1 MSFLTYAIAAKLERG
16 THLLDTL
23 VSKQDIPK
31 DQLER
36 DLNTLHFNP
45 STLLKAELIERDF
58 HKAVDVL
65 FTKRLVA
72 RGNASYGV
80 EIEGEERVIES
91 LKLVHQA
98 TNDDIY
104 QSGLRSLAHH
114 LGSRKLI
121 ETTNAVVLGGDIE
134 LTDTEYEFEKP
145 YTDETIA
152 SILDLAE
159 TEEKVAS
166 EKNVASEQVT
176 SEQATSEQGVTSE
189 QATSEQATSEQVT
202 SEEATSE
209 EATSE
214 QVTSEQATSEEVI
227 SGQETSEQAT
237 SEQATS
243 EQETSEQKTSEQETS
258 EEATSEE
265 VTSGQEPMAL
275 DVAKEPSVDALPEQI
290 DELET
295 HDVTM
300 SETATEA
307 ATKSLPFT
315 SEELEAY
322 AKEIVERG
330 NKLAK
335 DAEQKGAPDFVNEVP
350 DFGHSET
357 SDVLAVL
364 GDSADAS
371 VVVSEDTHA
380 SEQTV
385 GDSNEAD
392 ASTVVSEDTHASEEA
407 EALNHMIDE
416 ISTDLK
422 TSEKPVLD
430 VTPSEGPSVDTVT
443 KAFGGSLDG
452 LSVVSNLG
460 RLHDVGQPIASQF
473 AR

>member
-36 DLNTLHFNP
+36 DLNTLQFNP

-91 LKLVHQA
+91 LKLVHQV

-104 QSGLRSLAHH
+104 QSGLQSLAHH

-134 LTDTEYEFEKP
+134 LTDAEYDLEKP

-152 SILDLAE
+152 TVLKSAE
-159 TEEKVAS
+159 TDEKTAFENVVDETFDEQDAEIKHETVDDS
-166 EKNVASEQVT
+166 EHKTADEHDVEHETVDEPEAEPETVDEADYETVDESEHEPVDEFEHETVNESEHETSDKHDVESETEHDVEHEKADVSEQIVVDSVESSEVVAEDTVT
-176 SEQATSEQGVTSE
+176 
-189 QATSEQATSEQVT
+189 
-202 SEEATSE
+202 
-209 EATSE
+209 
-214 QVTSEQATSEEVI
+214 
-227 SGQETSEQAT
+227 
-237 SEQATS
+237 
-243 EQETSEQKTSEQETS
+243 
-258 EEATSEE
+258 
-265 VTSGQEPMAL
+265 P
-275 DVAKEPSVDALPEQI
+275 
-290 DELET
+290 
-295 HDVTM
+295 

-307 ATKSLPFT
+307 ATKEFPF
-315 SEELEAY
+315 SDDELTEL
-322 AKEIVERG
+322 AKGVIERG
-330 NKLAK
+330 NELAA
-335 DAEQKGAPDFVNEVP
+335 DVP

-364 GDSADAS
+364 GDSSEDVKS
-371 VVVSEDTHA
+371 TEVIEPSEVVSDDVHALEQKDVHA
-380 SEQTV
+380 SEQ
-385 GDSNEAD
+385 
-392 ASTVVSEDTHASEEA
+392 VVKTSDVSEA
-407 EALNHMIDE
+407 EALNHMIDN
-416 ISTDLK
+416 ISTDFK
-422 TSEKPVLD
+422 TSEKSEVD
-430 VTPSEGPSVDTVT
+430 VTASEGPSVEDVA

-452 LSVVSNLG
+452 VSVVSNLG
-460 RLHDVGQPIASQF
+460 RLHEVGKPITSQF

>member
-36 DLNTLHFNP
+36 DLNTLQFNP

-58 HKAVDVL
+58 HNAVDVL

-91 LKLVHQA
+91 LKLVHQV

-104 QSGLRSLAHH
+104 QSGLQSLAHH

-134 LTDTEYEFEKP
+134 LTDAEYDLEKP

-152 SILDLAE
+152 TVLKSAE
-159 TEEKVAS
+159 TDEKTAFENVVDETFDEQDAEIKHETVDDSEHKTADEHDVEHETVDEPEAEPETVDEADYETVDESEHEPVDEFEHETVNESEIEHEIKHEAS
-166 EKNVASEQVT
+166 DEHEVESETEHDVEHEKADASEQIVVDSVESSEVVAEDTVT
-176 SEQATSEQGVTSE
+176 
-189 QATSEQATSEQVT
+189 
-202 SEEATSE
+202 
-209 EATSE
+209 
-214 QVTSEQATSEEVI
+214 
-227 SGQETSEQAT
+227 
-237 SEQATS
+237 
-243 EQETSEQKTSEQETS
+243 
-258 EEATSEE
+258 
-265 VTSGQEPMAL
+265 P
-275 DVAKEPSVDALPEQI
+275 
-290 DELET
+290 
-295 HDVTM
+295 

-307 ATKSLPFT
+307 ATKEFPF
-315 SEELEAY
+315 SDDELTEL
-322 AKEIVERG
+322 AKGVIERG
-330 NKLAK
+330 NELAA
-335 DAEQKGAPDFVNEVP
+335 DVP

-364 GDSADAS
+364 GDSSEDVKS
-371 VVVSEDTHA
+371 TEVIEPSEVVSDDVHALEQKDVHA
-380 SEQTV
+380 SEQVVKTS
-385 GDSNEAD
+385 D
-392 ASTVVSEDTHASEEA
+392 VSETD
-407 EALNHMIDE
+407 ALNHMIDN
-416 ISTDLK
+416 ISTDFK
-422 TSEKPVLD
+422 TSEKSEVD
-430 VTPSEGPSVDTVT
+430 VTASEGPSVEDVA

-452 LSVVSNLG
+452 VSVVSNLG
-460 RLHDVGQPIASQF
+460 RLHEVGKPITSQF

>member
-36 DLNTLHFNP
+36 DLNTLQFNP

-104 QSGLRSLAHH
+104 QSGLQSLAHH
-114 LGSRKLI
+114 LGSRKLF

-134 LTDTEYEFEKP
+134 LTDAEYDLEKP
-145 YTDETIA
+145 YTDDVIA
-152 SILDLAE
+152 AILKLEE
-159 TEEKVAS
+159 TEKTVSENVVNETTDEQDAEIKHETVDEFEHKTADEHDVEPETVNDAEPETVDEADRETVDESEHETVDESEHETVNESEIEHETSDKHDVESEIEHDVEHEKVD
-166 EKNVASEQVT
+166 VSEQTVVD
-176 SEQATSEQGVTSE
+176 SVESS
-189 QATSEQATSEQVT
+189 
-202 SEEATSE
+202 
-209 EATSE
+209 
-214 QVTSEQATSEEVI
+214 EVI
-227 SGQETSEQAT
+227 TDT
-237 SEQATS
+237 
-243 EQETSEQKTSEQETS
+243 
-258 EEATSEE
+258 
-265 VTSGQEPMAL
+265 VTP
-275 DVAKEPSVDALPEQI
+275 
-290 DELET
+290 
-295 HDVTM
+295 

-307 ATKSLPFT
+307 ATKELPF
-315 SEELEAY
+315 SDAELEEL
-322 AKEIVERG
+322 AKGIIERG
-330 NKLAK
+330 NKLA
-335 DAEQKGAPDFVNEVP
+335 AEVP

-364 GDSADAS
+364 GDSTDEVEPVDINA
-371 VVVSEDTHA
+371 SEDAPA
-380 SEQTV
+380 SEQATS
-385 GDSNEAD
+385 D
-392 ASTVVSEDTHASEEA
+392 VSEA

-422 TSEKPVLD
+422 TSEKSEAD
-430 VTPSEGPSVDTVT
+430 VTASEGPSVDDVA
-443 KAFGGSLDG
+443 KALGSVDAVG
-452 LSVVSNLG
+452 MVSGLG
-460 RLHDVGQPIASQF
+460 RLHDFGQPIASQF

>member
-36 DLNTLHFNP
+36 DLNTLQFTS

-91 LKLVHQA
+91 LKLVHQV

-104 QSGLRSLAHH
+104 QSGLQSLAHH

-134 LTDTEYEFEKP
+134 LTDAEYDLEKP

-152 SILDLAE
+152 AILESAE
-159 TEEKVAS
+159 TDEKTAS
-166 EKNVASEQVT
+166 ENVVDETFDGQDAEIKHETVDDSEHKTADEHDV
-176 SEQATSEQGVTSE
+176 EH
-189 QATSEQATSEQVT
+189 
-202 SEEATSE
+202 
-209 EATSE
+209 
-214 QVTSEQATSEEVI
+214 
-227 SGQETSEQAT
+227 ET
-237 SEQATS
+237 
-243 EQETSEQKTSEQETS
+243 
-258 EEATSEE
+258 
-265 VTSGQEPMAL
+265 V
-275 DVAKEPSVDALPEQI
+275 

-295 HDVTM
+295 ADEHETVEGHGLVDGHETVEEHESVDEHEIADEHETADEHEIEHVTEHETTDESGTEPETADVSEQTVVDSVESSEVVTDTVTP

-307 ATKSLPFT
+307 ATKEFPF
-315 SEELEAY
+315 SDDELTELV
-322 AKEIVERG
+322 KGVIERG
-330 NKLAK
+330 NKLA
-335 DAEQKGAPDFVNEVP
+335 NEVP

-364 GDSADAS
+364 GDSTEDVKSTDDSAEVNA
-371 VVVSEDTHA
+371 SEDVHA
-380 SEQTV
+380 SDQATS
-385 GDSNEAD
+385 D
-392 ASTVVSEDTHASEEA
+392 VSEA
-407 EALNHMIDE
+407 EALNHMIDN

-422 TSEKPVLD
+422 TSEKSEVD
-430 VTPSEGPSVDTVT
+430 VTASEGLSVEDVA

-452 LSVVSNLG
+452 VSVVSNLG
-460 RLHDVGQPIASQF
+460 RLHEVGKPITSQF

>member
-36 DLNTLHFNP
+36 DLNTLQFNP
-45 STLLKAELIERDF
+45 SMLLKAELIERDF

-91 LKLVHQA
+91 LKLVHQV

-104 QSGLRSLAHH
+104 QSGLQSLAHH

-134 LTDTEYEFEKP
+134 LTDAEYDLEKP

-152 SILDLAE
+152 TILKSAE
-159 TEEKVAS
+159 TDEKTAS
-166 EKNVASEQVT
+166 ENVVDETSVEQDAEIKHEIVDESEHETADEHDVEPETVDEVEPETVDESEHETVDESEHETVNESEHEIVDESEHESVDEHEIEHVTQHETADESGTEHETADVSEQTVVDSVESSEVVT
-176 SEQATSEQGVTSE
+176 DTVT
-189 QATSEQATSEQVT
+189 
-202 SEEATSE
+202 
-209 EATSE
+209 
-214 QVTSEQATSEEVI
+214 
-227 SGQETSEQAT
+227 
-237 SEQATS
+237 
-243 EQETSEQKTSEQETS
+243 
-258 EEATSEE
+258 
-265 VTSGQEPMAL
+265 P
-275 DVAKEPSVDALPEQI
+275 
-290 DELET
+290 
-295 HDVTM
+295 

-307 ATKSLPFT
+307 ATKEFPF
-315 SEELEAY
+315 SDDELTEL
-322 AKEIVERG
+322 AKGVIERG
-330 NKLAK
+330 NKLA
-335 DAEQKGAPDFVNEVP
+335 AEVP

-364 GDSADAS
+364 GGSTEDVKSTDDSAEVNA
-371 VVVSEDTHA
+371 SEDVHA
-380 SEQTV
+380 SDQATS
-385 GDSNEAD
+385 D
-392 ASTVVSEDTHASEEA
+392 VSEA
-407 EALNHMIDE
+407 EALNHMIDN

-422 TSEKPVLD
+422 TSEKSEAD
-430 VTPSEGPSVDTVT
+430 VTASEGPSVEDVA

-452 LSVVSNLG
+452 VSIVSNLG
-460 RLHDVGQPIASQF
+460 RMHEVGKPITSQF

>member
-36 DLNTLHFNP
+36 DLNTLQFNP
-45 STLLKAELIERDF
+45 LTLLKAELIERDF

-91 LKLVHQA
+91 LKLVHQV

-104 QSGLRSLAHH
+104 QSGLQSLAHH

-134 LTDTEYEFEKP
+134 LTDAEYDLEKP

-152 SILDLAE
+152 AILKLEE
-159 TEEKVAS
+159 TEKTAS
-166 EKNVASEQVT
+166 ENVSDETADKQETVDDHESEHEPADEHETIDEHEPEHGVADDHESKHETVDEHETGHETVDEYETEHEKANEFKTEHEKADESEIEHEKADVSEQTVVDSVESSEVVT
-176 SEQATSEQGVTSE
+176 DTVT
-189 QATSEQATSEQVT
+189 
-202 SEEATSE
+202 
-209 EATSE
+209 
-214 QVTSEQATSEEVI
+214 
-227 SGQETSEQAT
+227 
-237 SEQATS
+237 
-243 EQETSEQKTSEQETS
+243 
-258 EEATSEE
+258 
-265 VTSGQEPMAL
+265 P
-275 DVAKEPSVDALPEQI
+275 
-290 DELET
+290 
-295 HDVTM
+295 

-307 ATKSLPFT
+307 ATKELPF
-315 SEELEAY
+315 SDAELEEL
-322 AKEIVERG
+322 AKGIIERG
-330 NKLAK
+330 NKLA
-335 DAEQKGAPDFVNEVP
+335 AEVP

-364 GDSADAS
+364 GDSIEDVKS
-371 VVVSEDTHA
+371 TEVIEPSEVVSDDVHA
-380 SEQTV
+380 SEQKDV
-385 GDSNEAD
+385 
-392 ASTVVSEDTHASEEA
+392 HASEQATSDVSEA
-407 EALNHMIDE
+407 EALNHMIDN

-422 TSEKPVLD
+422 TSEKSEAD
-430 VTPSEGPSVDTVT
+430 VTASEGPSVEDVA

-452 LSVVSNLG
+452 VSVVSNLG
-460 RLHDVGQPIASQF
+460 RLHEVGKPITSQF

>member
-36 DLNTLHFNP
+36 DLNTLQFNP

-91 LKLVHQA
+91 LKLVHQV

-104 QSGLRSLAHH
+104 QSGLQSLAYH

-134 LTDTEYEFEKP
+134 LTDAEYDLEKP

-152 SILDLAE
+152 AILELAE
-159 TEEKVAS
+159 TDEKTAS
-166 EKNVASEQVT
+166 ENVVDETFDEQDAEIKHETVDDSEHKTADEHDVEHETVDEPEAEPETVDEADYETVDESEHEPVDEFEHETVNESEIEHEIKHEAFDEHEVESETEHDVEHEKADVSEQTVVDSVESSEVVT
-176 SEQATSEQGVTSE
+176 DTVT
-189 QATSEQATSEQVT
+189 
-202 SEEATSE
+202 
-209 EATSE
+209 
-214 QVTSEQATSEEVI
+214 
-227 SGQETSEQAT
+227 
-237 SEQATS
+237 
-243 EQETSEQKTSEQETS
+243 
-258 EEATSEE
+258 
-265 VTSGQEPMAL
+265 P
-275 DVAKEPSVDALPEQI
+275 
-290 DELET
+290 
-295 HDVTM
+295 

-307 ATKSLPFT
+307 ATKEFPF
-315 SEELEAY
+315 SDDELTEL
-322 AKEIVERG
+322 AKGVIERG
-330 NKLAK
+330 NELA
-335 DAEQKGAPDFVNEVP
+335 NEVP

-364 GDSADAS
+364 GDSTEDVKSTDDSAEVNA
-371 VVVSEDTHA
+371 SEDVHA
-380 SEQTV
+380 SDQATS
-385 GDSNEAD
+385 D
-392 ASTVVSEDTHASEEA
+392 VSEA
-407 EALNHMIDE
+407 EALNHMIDN

-422 TSEKPVLD
+422 TSEKSEVD
-430 VTPSEGPSVDTVT
+430 VTASEGPSVEDVA
-443 KAFGGSLDG
+443 KEIGSLDVNSVLSG
-452 LSVVSNLG
+452 LE
-460 RLHDVGQPIASQF
+460 RLHEVGKPITSQF

>member
-36 DLNTLHFNP
+36 DLNTLQFDP
-45 STLLKAELIERDF
+45 STLLKAELIECDF

-91 LKLVHQA
+91 LKLVHQV

-104 QSGLRSLAHH
+104 QSGLQSLAHH

-134 LTDTEYEFEKP
+134 LTDAEYDLEKP

-152 SILDLAE
+152 AILKLEE
-159 TEEKVAS
+159 TEKTAS
-166 EKNVASEQVT
+166 ENVSDETGDKQETVDDHESEHEPADEPETVDEAGRETVDEFEHETVDESEHETVNESEIEHETSDKHDVESETESEIEHETADVSEQTVVDSVESSEVVADTVT
-176 SEQATSEQGVTSE
+176 
-189 QATSEQATSEQVT
+189 
-202 SEEATSE
+202 
-209 EATSE
+209 
-214 QVTSEQATSEEVI
+214 
-227 SGQETSEQAT
+227 
-237 SEQATS
+237 
-243 EQETSEQKTSEQETS
+243 
-258 EEATSEE
+258 
-265 VTSGQEPMAL
+265 P
-275 DVAKEPSVDALPEQI
+275 
-290 DELET
+290 
-295 HDVTM
+295 

-307 ATKSLPFT
+307 ATKEFPF
-315 SEELEAY
+315 SDDELTEL
-322 AKEIVERG
+322 AKGVIERG
-330 NKLAK
+330 NKLA
-335 DAEQKGAPDFVNEVP
+335 NEVP

-364 GDSADAS
+364 GDSTDEIEPADVTAS
-371 VVVSEDTHA
+371 EDAHVSEQAVETSA
-380 SEQTV
+380 VS
-385 GDSNEAD
+385 EAD
-392 ASTVVSEDTHASEEA
+392 S
-407 EALNHMIDE
+407 LNDLIDN

-422 TSEKPVLD
+422 TSEKSEVD
-430 VTPSEGPSVDTVT
+430 VTASEGPSVEDVA

-452 LSVVSNLG
+452 VSVVSNLG
-460 RLHDVGQPIASQF
+460 RLHEVSKPITSQF

>member
-36 DLNTLHFNP
+36 DLNTLQFNP

-80 EIEGEERVIES
+80 EIEGEEHVIES

-104 QSGLRSLAHH
+104 QSGLYSLAHH

-134 LTDTEYEFEKP
+134 LTDAEYDLEKP

-152 SILDLAE
+152 AILESAE
-159 TEEKVAS
+159 TDEKTVSENVVDEAS
-166 EKNVASEQVT
+166 GGQDAEIKHETVDKSEH
-176 SEQATSEQGVTSE
+176 
-189 QATSEQATSEQVT
+189 
-202 SEEATSE
+202 
-209 EATSE
+209 
-214 QVTSEQATSEEVI
+214 
-227 SGQETSEQAT
+227 
-237 SEQATS
+237 
-243 EQETSEQKTSEQETS
+243 KTADEH
-258 EEATSEE
+258 
-265 VTSGQEPMAL
+265 
-275 DVAKEPSVDALPEQI
+275 DA
-290 DELET
+290 ELET
-295 HDVTM
+295 VDEAEPETVDEAGRELVDESGHETVDESEHETVNESEIEHETSDKHNVESETEHDVEYEKANVSEQTVVDSVESSEVVAEDTVTP

-307 ATKSLPFT
+307 ATKEFPF
-315 SEELEAY
+315 SDDELTEL
-322 AKEIVERG
+322 AKGVIERG
-330 NKLAK
+330 NELAA
-335 DAEQKGAPDFVNEVP
+335 DVP

-364 GDSADAS
+364 GDSTEDVKS
-371 VVVSEDTHA
+371 TEVIEPSEVVSDDVHA
-380 SEQTV
+380 SEQKDV
-385 GDSNEAD
+385 
-392 ASTVVSEDTHASEEA
+392 HASEQVVKTSDVSEA

-422 TSEKPVLD
+422 TSEKSEAD
-430 VTPSEGPSVDTVT
+430 VTASEGPSVEDVA

-452 LSVVSNLG
+452 VSVVSNLG
-460 RLHDVGQPIASQF
+460 RLHEVGKPITSQF

>member
-36 DLNTLHFNP
+36 DLNTLQFNP

-104 QSGLRSLAHH
+104 QSGLYSLAHH

-134 LTDTEYEFEKP
+134 LTDAEYDLEKP

-152 SILDLAE
+152 AILESAE
-159 TEEKVAS
+159 TDEKTVS
-166 EKNVASEQVT
+166 ENVVDETSGGQDAEIKHETVDKSEHKTADEHDAELETVDEAEPETVDEAGREFVDESGHETVDESEHETVNESEIEHETSDKHNVESETEHDVEYEKANVSEQVVVDSVES
-176 SEQATSEQGVTSE
+176 SEVVADTVT
-189 QATSEQATSEQVT
+189 
-202 SEEATSE
+202 
-209 EATSE
+209 
-214 QVTSEQATSEEVI
+214 
-227 SGQETSEQAT
+227 
-237 SEQATS
+237 
-243 EQETSEQKTSEQETS
+243 
-258 EEATSEE
+258 
-265 VTSGQEPMAL
+265 P
-275 DVAKEPSVDALPEQI
+275 
-290 DELET
+290 
-295 HDVTM
+295 

-307 ATKSLPFT
+307 ATKEFPF
-315 SEELEAY
+315 SDDELTEL
-322 AKEIVERG
+322 AKGVIERG
-330 NKLAK
+330 NKLA
-335 DAEQKGAPDFVNEVP
+335 NEVP

-364 GDSADAS
+364 GDSTDEIEPAEVNA
-371 VVVSEDTHA
+371 SEDVHA
-380 SEQTV
+380 SDQATS
-385 GDSNEAD
+385 D
-392 ASTVVSEDTHASEEA
+392 VSEA

-422 TSEKPVLD
+422 TSEKSEAD
-430 VTPSEGPSVDTVT
+430 VTASEGPSVEDVA

-452 LSVVSNLG
+452 VSVVSNLG
-460 RLHDVGQPIASQF
+460 RLHEVGKPITSQF

>member
-36 DLNTLHFNP
+36 DLNTLQFDP
-45 STLLKAELIERDF
+45 STLLKAELIECDF

-91 LKLVHQA
+91 LKLVHQV

-104 QSGLRSLAHH
+104 QSGLQSLAHH

-134 LTDTEYEFEKP
+134 LTDAEYDLEKP

-152 SILDLAE
+152 AILKLEE
-159 TEEKVAS
+159 TEKTAS
-166 EKNVASEQVT
+166 ENVSDETADK
-176 SEQATSEQGVTSE
+176 
-189 QATSEQATSEQVT
+189 
-202 SEEATSE
+202 
-209 EATSE
+209 
-214 QVTSEQATSEEVI
+214 
-227 SGQETSEQAT
+227 QETVDDHESEHEPAD
-237 SEQATS
+237 EH
-243 EQETSEQKTSEQETS
+243 ET
-258 EEATSEE
+258 
-265 VTSGQEPMAL
+265 
-275 DVAKEPSVDALPEQI
+275 I
-290 DELET
+290 DEHEPEHGVADDHESKHET
-295 HDVTM
+295 VDEHETGHETDDESETEHEKANEFKTEHETADEHEIEPESSDEPVVDSVESSEVVTDTVTP

-307 ATKSLPFT
+307 ATKELPF
-315 SEELEAY
+315 SDAELEGL
-322 AKEIVERG
+322 AKGIIERG
-330 NKLAK
+330 NKLA
-335 DAEQKGAPDFVNEVP
+335 AEIP

-364 GDSADAS
+364 GDPTEDVKSTEVIEPS
-371 VVVSEDTHA
+371 EVVSDDVHA
-380 SEQTV
+380 SEQKDV
-385 GDSNEAD
+385 
-392 ASTVVSEDTHASEEA
+392 HASEQAVKTSDVSEA

-422 TSEKPVLD
+422 TSEKSEAD
-430 VTPSEGPSVDTVT
+430 VTASEGPSVEDVA

-452 LSVVSNLG
+452 VSVVSNLG
-460 RLHDVGQPIASQF
+460 RLHEVGKPITSQF

>member
-36 DLNTLHFNP
+36 DLNTLQFNP

-91 LKLVHQA
+91 LKLVHHV

-104 QSGLRSLAHH
+104 QSGLQSLAHH

-134 LTDTEYEFEKP
+134 LTDAEYDLEKP

-152 SILDLAE
+152 TILKSAE
-159 TEEKVAS
+159 TDEKTAS
-166 EKNVASEQVT
+166 ENVVDEMVDEHETVDEHEAVDNSEHETADGHETVEEHKSVDEHETVEEHGSVDEHETVEEHESVDEHKIADEHETADEHEIEQVTEHETVDESGTEHETADASEQTVVDSVESSEVVT
-176 SEQATSEQGVTSE
+176 DTVT
-189 QATSEQATSEQVT
+189 
-202 SEEATSE
+202 
-209 EATSE
+209 
-214 QVTSEQATSEEVI
+214 
-227 SGQETSEQAT
+227 
-237 SEQATS
+237 
-243 EQETSEQKTSEQETS
+243 
-258 EEATSEE
+258 
-265 VTSGQEPMAL
+265 P
-275 DVAKEPSVDALPEQI
+275 
-290 DELET
+290 
-295 HDVTM
+295 

-307 ATKSLPFT
+307 ATKELPF
-315 SEELEAY
+315 SDAELEEL
-322 AKEIVERG
+322 AKGIIERG
-330 NKLAK
+330 NKLA
-335 DAEQKGAPDFVNEVP
+335 AEVP
-350 DFGHSET
+350 DFGHFET

-364 GDSADAS
+364 GDSTEDVKSTDDSAEVNA
-371 VVVSEDTHA
+371 SEDVHA
-380 SEQTV
+380 SEQTTS
-385 GDSNEAD
+385 D
-392 ASTVVSEDTHASEEA
+392 VSEA

-422 TSEKPVLD
+422 TSEKSEAD
-430 VTPSEGPSVDTVT
+430 VTASEGPSVEDVA

-452 LSVVSNLG
+452 VSVVSNLG
-460 RLHDVGQPIASQF
+460 RLHEVGKPITSQF

>member
-36 DLNTLHFNP
+36 DLNTLQFNP

-104 QSGLRSLAHH
+104 QSGLQSLAHH
-114 LGSRKLI
+114 LGSRKLF

-134 LTDTEYEFEKP
+134 LTDAEYDLEKP
-145 YTDETIA
+145 YTDDVIA
-152 SILDLAE
+152 AILKLEE
-159 TEEKVAS
+159 TEKTVS
-166 EKNVASEQVT
+166 ENVVNETTDEQDAEIKHETVDEFEHKTADEHDVEPETVNDAEPETVDEADRETVDESEHETVDESEHETVNESEIEHETSDKHDVESEIEHDVEHETADVSEQTVVDSVESSEVVT
-176 SEQATSEQGVTSE
+176 DTVT
-189 QATSEQATSEQVT
+189 
-202 SEEATSE
+202 
-209 EATSE
+209 
-214 QVTSEQATSEEVI
+214 
-227 SGQETSEQAT
+227 
-237 SEQATS
+237 
-243 EQETSEQKTSEQETS
+243 
-258 EEATSEE
+258 
-265 VTSGQEPMAL
+265 P
-275 DVAKEPSVDALPEQI
+275 
-290 DELET
+290 
-295 HDVTM
+295 

-307 ATKSLPFT
+307 ATKEFPF
-315 SEELEAY
+315 SDDELTEL
-322 AKEIVERG
+322 AKGVIERG
-330 NKLAK
+330 NKLA
-335 DAEQKGAPDFVNEVP
+335 NEVP

-364 GDSADAS
+364 GDSTEDVKSTDDSAEVNA
-371 VVVSEDTHA
+371 SEDVHA
-380 SEQTV
+380 SDQATS
-385 GDSNEAD
+385 D
-392 ASTVVSEDTHASEEA
+392 VSEA
-407 EALNHMIDE
+407 EALNHMIDK

-422 TSEKPVLD
+422 TSEKSEVD
-430 VTPSEGPSVDTVT
+430 VTASEGPSVEDVA

-452 LSVVSNLG
+452 VSVVSNLG
-460 RLHDVGQPIASQF
+460 RLHEVGKPITSQF

>member
-36 DLNTLHFNP
+36 DLNTLQFNP

-91 LKLVHQA
+91 LKLVHQV

-104 QSGLRSLAHH
+104 QSGLQSLAHH

-134 LTDTEYEFEKP
+134 LTDAEYDLEKP
-145 YTDETIA
+145 YTDDVIA
-152 SILDLAE
+152 AILKLEE
-159 TEEKVAS
+159 TEKTVSENVVNETTDEQDAEIKHETVDEFEHKTADEHDVESETVNDAEPETVDEADRETVDESEHETVDESEHETVNESEIEHETSDKHDVESEIEHDVEHEKVD
-166 EKNVASEQVT
+166 ASEQTVVD
-176 SEQATSEQGVTSE
+176 SVESS
-189 QATSEQATSEQVT
+189 
-202 SEEATSE
+202 
-209 EATSE
+209 
-214 QVTSEQATSEEVI
+214 EVI
-227 SGQETSEQAT
+227 TDT
-237 SEQATS
+237 
-243 EQETSEQKTSEQETS
+243 
-258 EEATSEE
+258 
-265 VTSGQEPMAL
+265 VTP
-275 DVAKEPSVDALPEQI
+275 
-290 DELET
+290 
-295 HDVTM
+295 

-307 ATKSLPFT
+307 ATKEFPF
-315 SEELEAY
+315 SDDELTEL
-322 AKEIVERG
+322 AKGVIERG
-330 NKLAK
+330 NKLAA
-335 DAEQKGAPDFVNEVP
+335 DVP

-364 GDSADAS
+364 GDSTEDVKSTDDSAEVNAS
-371 VVVSEDTHA
+371 EDVHVSE
-380 SEQTV
+380 QVV
-385 GDSNEAD
+385 GTSAVSEAD
-392 ASTVVSEDTHASEEA
+392 S
-407 EALNHMIDE
+407 LNDLIDN

-422 TSEKPVLD
+422 TSEKSEAD
-430 VTPSEGPSVDTVT
+430 VTASEGPSVDDVA
-443 KAFGGSLDG
+443 KALGSVDAVG
-452 LSVVSNLG
+452 MVSGLG
-460 RLHDVGQPIASQF
+460 RLHDFGQPIVSQF

>member
-36 DLNTLHFNP
+36 DLNTLQFTS

-91 LKLVHQA
+91 LKLVHQV

-104 QSGLRSLAHH
+104 QSGLQSLAYH

-134 LTDTEYEFEKP
+134 LTDAEYDLEKP
-145 YTDETIA
+145 YTDETIVT
-152 SILDLAE
+152 ILKLAE
-159 TEEKVAS
+159 TDEKTAS
-166 EKNVASEQVT
+166 ENVVDETFDEYETVDEHEVVDNSEHETADEHESEHVTVDDHEVERGTADEAGRETVDESEHGTVDESEHETVDESEHETVNESEIEYETSDKHNIESETEHDVEHEKADVSEQTVVDSVESSEVVT
-176 SEQATSEQGVTSE
+176 DTVT
-189 QATSEQATSEQVT
+189 
-202 SEEATSE
+202 
-209 EATSE
+209 
-214 QVTSEQATSEEVI
+214 
-227 SGQETSEQAT
+227 
-237 SEQATS
+237 
-243 EQETSEQKTSEQETS
+243 
-258 EEATSEE
+258 
-265 VTSGQEPMAL
+265 P
-275 DVAKEPSVDALPEQI
+275 
-290 DELET
+290 
-295 HDVTM
+295 

-307 ATKSLPFT
+307 ATKELPF
-315 SEELEAY
+315 SDAELEEL
-322 AKEIVERG
+322 AKGIIERG
-330 NKLAK
+330 NKLA
-335 DAEQKGAPDFVNEVP
+335 AEVP

-364 GDSADAS
+364 GDPTEDVKSTEVIEPS
-371 VVVSEDTHA
+371 EVVSDDVHA
-380 SEQTV
+380 SEQKDV
-385 GDSNEAD
+385 H
-392 ASTVVSEDTHASEEA
+392 VSEQAVKTSDVSEA

-416 ISTDLK
+416 ISTDFK
-422 TSEKPVLD
+422 TSEKSEAD
-430 VTPSEGPSVDTVT
+430 VTASEGPSVDDVA
-443 KAFGGSLDG
+443 KEIGSLDVNSV
-452 LSVVSNLG
+452 LSDLE
-460 RLHDVGQPIASQF
+460 RLHEVGKPITSQF

>member
-36 DLNTLHFNP
+36 DLNTLQFNP

-91 LKLVHQA
+91 LKLVHQV

-104 QSGLRSLAHH
+104 QSGLQSLAYH

-134 LTDTEYEFEKP
+134 LTDAEYEFEKP

-152 SILDLAE
+152 TILKSAE
-159 TEEKVAS
+159 TDEKTAFENVVDETFDEQDAEIKHETVDDSEHKTADEHDVEHETVDEPDAEPETVDEADYETVDESEHEPVDEFEHETVNESEIEHEIKHEAS
-166 EKNVASEQVT
+166 DEHEVEYETEHDVEHEKADASEQTVVDSVESSEVVAEDTVT
-176 SEQATSEQGVTSE
+176 
-189 QATSEQATSEQVT
+189 
-202 SEEATSE
+202 
-209 EATSE
+209 
-214 QVTSEQATSEEVI
+214 
-227 SGQETSEQAT
+227 
-237 SEQATS
+237 
-243 EQETSEQKTSEQETS
+243 
-258 EEATSEE
+258 
-265 VTSGQEPMAL
+265 P
-275 DVAKEPSVDALPEQI
+275 
-290 DELET
+290 
-295 HDVTM
+295 

-307 ATKSLPFT
+307 ATKEFPF
-315 SEELEAY
+315 SDDELTEL
-322 AKEIVERG
+322 AKGVIERG
-330 NKLAK
+330 NKLA
-335 DAEQKGAPDFVNEVP
+335 NEFP

-364 GDSADAS
+364 GDSTDEIEPIDVTA
-371 VVVSEDTHA
+371 SEDVHA
-380 SEQTV
+380 SEQATS
-385 GDSNEAD
+385 D
-392 ASTVVSEDTHASEEA
+392 VSEA

-422 TSEKPVLD
+422 TSEKSEAD
-430 VTPSEGPSVDTVT
+430 VTASEGPSVEDVA

-452 LSVVSNLG
+452 VSVVSNLG
-460 RLHDVGQPIASQF
+460 RLHEVGKPITSQF

>member
-36 DLNTLHFNP
+36 DLNTLQFNP

-91 LKLVHQA
+91 LKLVHQV

-104 QSGLRSLAHH
+104 QSGLQSLAHH

-134 LTDTEYEFEKP
+134 LTDAEYDLEKP

-152 SILDLAE
+152 TILKSAE
-159 TEEKVAS
+159 TDEKTAFENVVDETSDEQAAEIKHETVDDS
-166 EKNVASEQVT
+166 EHETADEHDVEHETVDEAGRETVDEFETEHGKADESEIEHEKANGSEAGHEKANESEVGHEKANEFEAEHETADESETEHEKADVSEQTVVD
-176 SEQATSEQGVTSE
+176 SVESS
-189 QATSEQATSEQVT
+189 
-202 SEEATSE
+202 
-209 EATSE
+209 
-214 QVTSEQATSEEVI
+214 EVI
-227 SGQETSEQAT
+227 IDT
-237 SEQATS
+237 
-243 EQETSEQKTSEQETS
+243 
-258 EEATSEE
+258 
-265 VTSGQEPMAL
+265 VTP
-275 DVAKEPSVDALPEQI
+275 
-290 DELET
+290 
-295 HDVTM
+295 

-307 ATKSLPFT
+307 ATKEFPF
-315 SEELEAY
+315 SDDELTEL
-322 AKEIVERG
+322 AKGVIERG
-330 NKLAK
+330 DKLA
-335 DAEQKGAPDFVNEVP
+335 AEVP

-364 GDSADAS
+364 GDSTEDVKSTDDSADVNAS
-371 VVVSEDTHA
+371 ENVHA
-380 SEQTV
+380 SEQATS
-385 GDSNEAD
+385 G
-392 ASTVVSEDTHASEEA
+392 VSEA

-422 TSEKPVLD
+422 TSEKSEAD
-430 VTPSEGPSVDTVT
+430 VTASEGPSVEAVA

-452 LSVVSNLG
+452 VSIVSNLG
-460 RLHDVGQPIASQF
+460 RMHEVGKPITSQF

>member
-36 DLNTLHFNP
+36 DLNTLQFNP

-91 LKLVHQA
+91 LKLVHQV

-104 QSGLRSLAHH
+104 QSGLQSLAHH

-134 LTDTEYEFEKP
+134 LTDAEYDFEKP

-152 SILDLAE
+152 AILESAE
-159 TEEKVAS
+159 TDEKTAS
-166 EKNVASEQVT
+166 ENVVDETFDGQDAEIKHETVDDSEHKTADEHDV
-176 SEQATSEQGVTSE
+176 EH
-189 QATSEQATSEQVT
+189 
-202 SEEATSE
+202 
-209 EATSE
+209 
-214 QVTSEQATSEEVI
+214 
-227 SGQETSEQAT
+227 ETVDE
-237 SEQATS
+237 
-243 EQETSEQKTSEQETS
+243 
-258 EEATSEE
+258 
-265 VTSGQEPMAL
+265 L
-275 DVAKEPSVDALPEQI
+275 DA
-290 DELET
+290 ELET
-295 HDVTM
+295 VDEAERETVDEFEHETVDESEHETVNESEIEHETSDKHDVESETESEIEHEKADVSEQTVVDSVESSEVVTDTVTP

-307 ATKSLPFT
+307 ATKEFPF
-315 SEELEAY
+315 SDDELTEL
-322 AKEIVERG
+322 AKGVIERG
-330 NKLAK
+330 NKLA
-335 DAEQKGAPDFVNEVP
+335 NEVP

-364 GDSADAS
+364 GDSTDEIEPVDVTASEDAH
-371 VVVSEDTHA
+371 VSEQAVETSA
-380 SEQTV
+380 VS
-385 GDSNEAD
+385 EAD
-392 ASTVVSEDTHASEEA
+392 S
-407 EALNHMIDE
+407 LNDLIDN
-416 ISTDLK
+416 ISTDFK
-422 TSEKPVLD
+422 TSEKSEVD
-430 VTPSEGPSVDTVT
+430 VTASEGPSVEDVA

-452 LSVVSNLG
+452 VSVVSNLG
-460 RLHDVGQPIASQF
+460 RLHEVGKPITSQF

>member
-1 MSFLTYAIAAKLERG
+1 MSFLTYAIAAKLDRG

-36 DLNTLHFNP
+36 DLNTLQFNP

-91 LKLVHQA
+91 LKLVHQV

-104 QSGLRSLAHH
+104 QSGLQSLAHH

-134 LTDTEYEFEKP
+134 LTDAEYDLEKP

-152 SILDLAE
+152 TILKSAE
-159 TEEKVAS
+159 TDEKTAS
-166 EKNVASEQVT
+166 ENVSDETADKQETVDDHESEHEMADEHETLDEHEVADDHKSEHETVDEHETGHETVDESETEHEKANEFEPEHEKADESEIEHEKADESEIEHEKADVSEQVVVDSVES
-176 SEQATSEQGVTSE
+176 SEVFADTVT
-189 QATSEQATSEQVT
+189 
-202 SEEATSE
+202 
-209 EATSE
+209 
-214 QVTSEQATSEEVI
+214 
-227 SGQETSEQAT
+227 
-237 SEQATS
+237 
-243 EQETSEQKTSEQETS
+243 
-258 EEATSEE
+258 
-265 VTSGQEPMAL
+265 P
-275 DVAKEPSVDALPEQI
+275 
-290 DELET
+290 
-295 HDVTM
+295 

-307 ATKSLPFT
+307 ATKELPF
-315 SEELEAY
+315 SDAELEEL
-322 AKEIVERG
+322 AKGIIERG
-330 NKLAK
+330 NKLA
-335 DAEQKGAPDFVNEVP
+335 AEVP

-364 GDSADAS
+364 GDSTEDVKS
-371 VVVSEDTHA
+371 TEVIEPSEVVSEDVHA
-380 SEQTV
+380 SEQK
-385 GDSNEAD
+385 D
-392 ASTVVSEDTHASEEA
+392 AHVLGRATSDVSEA

-422 TSEKPVLD
+422 TSEKSEAD
-430 VTPSEGPSVDTVT
+430 VTASEGPSVEDVA

-452 LSVVSNLG
+452 VSVVSNLG
-460 RLHDVGQPIASQF
+460 RLHEVGKPITSQF

>member
-36 DLNTLHFNP
+36 DLNTLQFNP

-91 LKLVHQA
+91 LKLVHQV

-104 QSGLRSLAHH
+104 QSGLQSLAHH

-134 LTDTEYEFEKP
+134 LTDAEYDLEKP

-152 SILDLAE
+152 AILESAE
-159 TEEKVAS
+159 TDEKTAFENVVDETFDGQDAEIKHETVDDS
-166 EKNVASEQVT
+166 EHKTADEHDVEH
-176 SEQATSEQGVTSE
+176 
-189 QATSEQATSEQVT
+189 
-202 SEEATSE
+202 
-209 EATSE
+209 
-214 QVTSEQATSEEVI
+214 
-227 SGQETSEQAT
+227 ETVDE
-237 SEQATS
+237 
-243 EQETSEQKTSEQETS
+243 
-258 EEATSEE
+258 
-265 VTSGQEPMAL
+265 L
-275 DVAKEPSVDALPEQI
+275 DA
-290 DELET
+290 ELET
-295 HDVTM
+295 VDEAERETVDEFEHETVDESEHETVNESEIEHETSDKHDVESETESEIEHEKADVSEQTVVDSVESSEVVTDTVTP

-307 ATKSLPFT
+307 ATKEFPF
-315 SEELEAY
+315 SDDELTEL
-322 AKEIVERG
+322 AKGVIERG
-330 NKLAK
+330 NKLA
-335 DAEQKGAPDFVNEVP
+335 NEVP

-364 GDSADAS
+364 GDSTDEIEPAEVNA
-371 VVVSEDTHA
+371 SEDVHA
-380 SEQTV
+380 SEQTTS
-385 GDSNEAD
+385 D
-392 ASTVVSEDTHASEEA
+392 VSEA

-422 TSEKPVLD
+422 TSEKSEAD
-430 VTPSEGPSVDTVT
+430 VTASEGPSVDDVA
-443 KAFGGSLDG
+443 KEIGSLDVNSVLSG
-452 LSVVSNLG
+452 LE
-460 RLHDVGQPIASQF
+460 RLHEIGKPITSQF

>member
-36 DLNTLHFNP
+36 DLNTLQFNP

-58 HKAVDVL
+58 HKAVDAL

-91 LKLVHQA
+91 LKLVHQV

-104 QSGLRSLAHH
+104 QSGLQSLAHH

-134 LTDTEYEFEKP
+134 LTDAEYDLEKP

-152 SILDLAE
+152 AILESAE
-159 TEEKVAS
+159 TDEKTAS
-166 EKNVASEQVT
+166 ENVVDETFDGQDAEIKHETVDDSEHKTADEHDV
-176 SEQATSEQGVTSE
+176 EH
-189 QATSEQATSEQVT
+189 
-202 SEEATSE
+202 
-209 EATSE
+209 
-214 QVTSEQATSEEVI
+214 
-227 SGQETSEQAT
+227 ETVDE
-237 SEQATS
+237 
-243 EQETSEQKTSEQETS
+243 
-258 EEATSEE
+258 
-265 VTSGQEPMAL
+265 L
-275 DVAKEPSVDALPEQI
+275 DA
-290 DELET
+290 ELET
-295 HDVTM
+295 VDEAERETVDEFEHETVDESEHETVNESEIEHETSDKHDVESETESEIEHEKADVSEQTVVDSVESSEVVTDTVTP

-307 ATKSLPFT
+307 ATKEFPF
-315 SEELEAY
+315 SDDELTEL
-322 AKEIVERG
+322 AKGVIERG
-330 NKLAK
+330 NKLA
-335 DAEQKGAPDFVNEVP
+335 NEVP

-364 GDSADAS
+364 GDSTDEIEPVDVTASEDAH
-371 VVVSEDTHA
+371 VSEQA
-380 SEQTV
+380 VEMSAV
-385 GDSNEAD
+385 SEAD
-392 ASTVVSEDTHASEEA
+392 S
-407 EALNHMIDE
+407 LNDLIDN

-422 TSEKPVLD
+422 TSEKSEVD
-430 VTPSEGPSVDTVT
+430 VTASEGPSVEDVA

-452 LSVVSNLG
+452 VSVVSNLG
-460 RLHDVGQPIASQF
+460 RLHEVSKPITSQF

>member
-1 MSFLTYAIAAKLERG
+1 MSFLTYAIAAKLDRG

-36 DLNTLHFNP
+36 DLNTLQFNP

-91 LKLVHQA
+91 LKLVHQV

-104 QSGLRSLAHH
+104 QSGLQSLAHH

-134 LTDTEYEFEKP
+134 LTDAEYDLEKP

-152 SILDLAE
+152 AILELAE
-159 TEEKVAS
+159 TDEKTAS
-166 EKNVASEQVT
+166 ENVSDETADKQETVDDHESEHEMADEHETLDEHEVADVHKSEHETVDEHETGHETVDESETEHEKANEFEPEHEKADESEIEHEKADESEIEHEKADVSEQVVVDSVES
-176 SEQATSEQGVTSE
+176 SEVVADTVT
-189 QATSEQATSEQVT
+189 
-202 SEEATSE
+202 
-209 EATSE
+209 
-214 QVTSEQATSEEVI
+214 
-227 SGQETSEQAT
+227 
-237 SEQATS
+237 
-243 EQETSEQKTSEQETS
+243 
-258 EEATSEE
+258 
-265 VTSGQEPMAL
+265 P
-275 DVAKEPSVDALPEQI
+275 
-290 DELET
+290 
-295 HDVTM
+295 

-307 ATKSLPFT
+307 ATKEFPF
-315 SEELEAY
+315 SDDELTEL
-322 AKEIVERG
+322 AKGVIERG
-330 NKLAK
+330 NKLA
-335 DAEQKGAPDFVNEVP
+335 AEVP

-364 GDSADAS
+364 GDSTDEVEPVDINA
-371 VVVSEDTHA
+371 SEDVYA
-380 SEQTV
+380 SEQATS
-385 GDSNEAD
+385 D
-392 ASTVVSEDTHASEEA
+392 VSEA

-422 TSEKPVLD
+422 TSEKSEVD
-430 VTPSEGPSVDTVT
+430 VTASEGPSVEDVA

-452 LSVVSNLG
+452 VSVVSNLG
-460 RLHDVGQPIASQF
+460 RLHEVGKPITSQF

>member
-36 DLNTLHFNP
+36 DLNTLQFNP

-104 QSGLRSLAHH
+104 QSGLQSLAHH
-114 LGSRKLI
+114 LGSRKLF

-134 LTDTEYEFEKP
+134 LTDAEYDLEKP

-152 SILDLAE
+152 TILKSAE
-159 TEEKVAS
+159 TDEKIAS
-166 EKNVASEQVT
+166 ENVVNETADEHETVDEHEAVDNSEHETADEHDVEHETVDEPDAEPETVDEAGRETVDESGHGTVDESEHGTVDESEIEHEIKHETSDEHEVESETEHDVEHEKADVSEQTVVD
-176 SEQATSEQGVTSE
+176 SVESS
-189 QATSEQATSEQVT
+189 
-202 SEEATSE
+202 
-209 EATSE
+209 
-214 QVTSEQATSEEVI
+214 EVI
-227 SGQETSEQAT
+227 IDT
-237 SEQATS
+237 
-243 EQETSEQKTSEQETS
+243 
-258 EEATSEE
+258 
-265 VTSGQEPMAL
+265 VTP
-275 DVAKEPSVDALPEQI
+275 
-290 DELET
+290 
-295 HDVTM
+295 

-307 ATKSLPFT
+307 ATKEFPF
-315 SEELEAY
+315 SDDELTEL
-322 AKEIVERG
+322 AKGVIERG
-330 NKLAK
+330 NKLAA
-335 DAEQKGAPDFVNEVP
+335 DVP

-364 GDSADAS
+364 GDSTEDVKSTDDSAEVNAS
-371 VVVSEDTHA
+371 EEVHA
-380 SEQTV
+380 SEQATS
-385 GDSNEAD
+385 D
-392 ASTVVSEDTHASEEA
+392 VSEA

-422 TSEKPVLD
+422 TSEKSEAD
-430 VTPSEGPSVDTVT
+430 VTASEGPSVEDVA

-452 LSVVSNLG
+452 VSIVSNLG
-460 RLHDVGQPIASQF
+460 RMHEVGKPITSQF

>member
-36 DLNTLHFNP
+36 DLNTLQFNP

-58 HKAVDVL
+58 HNAVDVL

-91 LKLVHQA
+91 LKLVHQV

-104 QSGLRSLAHH
+104 QSGLQSLAHH

-134 LTDTEYEFEKP
+134 LTDAEYDLEKP

-152 SILDLAE
+152 TVLKSAE
-159 TEEKVAS
+159 TDEKTAFENVVDETFDEQDAEIKHETVDDSEHKTADEHDVEHETVDEPEAEPETVDEADYETVDESEHEPVDEFEHETVNESEIEHEIKHEAS
-166 EKNVASEQVT
+166 DEHEVESETEHDVEHEKADASEQIVVDSVESSEVVAEDTVT
-176 SEQATSEQGVTSE
+176 
-189 QATSEQATSEQVT
+189 
-202 SEEATSE
+202 
-209 EATSE
+209 
-214 QVTSEQATSEEVI
+214 
-227 SGQETSEQAT
+227 
-237 SEQATS
+237 
-243 EQETSEQKTSEQETS
+243 
-258 EEATSEE
+258 
-265 VTSGQEPMAL
+265 P
-275 DVAKEPSVDALPEQI
+275 
-290 DELET
+290 
-295 HDVTM
+295 

-307 ATKSLPFT
+307 ATKEFPF
-315 SEELEAY
+315 SDDELTEL
-322 AKEIVERG
+322 AKGVIERG
-330 NKLAK
+330 NELAA
-335 DAEQKGAPDFVNEVP
+335 DVP

-364 GDSADAS
+364 GDSSEDVKS
-371 VVVSEDTHA
+371 TEVIEPSEVVSDDVHALEQKDVHA
-380 SEQTV
+380 SEQVVKTSDV
-385 GDSNEAD
+385 SEAD
-392 ASTVVSEDTHASEEA
+392 
-407 EALNHMIDE
+407 ALNHMIDN
-416 ISTDLK
+416 ISTDFK
-422 TSEKPVLD
+422 TSEKSEVD
-430 VTPSEGPSVDTVT
+430 VTASEGPSVEDVA

-452 LSVVSNLG
+452 VSVVSNLG
-460 RLHDVGQPIASQF
+460 RLHEVGKPITSQF

>member
-36 DLNTLHFNP
+36 DLNTLQFNS

-91 LKLVHQA
+91 LKLVHQV

-104 QSGLRSLAHH
+104 QSGLQSLAHH

-134 LTDTEYEFEKP
+134 LTDAEYDLEKP

-152 SILDLAE
+152 TILKSAE
-159 TEEKVAS
+159 TDEKTAFENVVDETSDGRVAEIKHETVDDS
-166 EKNVASEQVT
+166 EHETADEHESEHETVNESEIEHETSDKHNVESETEHDVEHEKADVSEQTVVDSVES
-176 SEQATSEQGVTSE
+176 SEV
-189 QATSEQATSEQVT
+189 
-202 SEEATSE
+202 
-209 EATSE
+209 
-214 QVTSEQATSEEVI
+214 
-227 SGQETSEQAT
+227 
-237 SEQATS
+237 
-243 EQETSEQKTSEQETS
+243 
-258 EEATSEE
+258 
-265 VTSGQEPMAL
+265 
-275 DVAKEPSVDALPEQI
+275 VADTVMP
-290 DELET
+290 
-295 HDVTM
+295 
-300 SETATEA
+300 SETATEV
-307 ATKSLPFT
+307 ATKEFPF
-315 SEELEAY
+315 SDDELTEL
-322 AKEIVERG
+322 AKGVIERG
-330 NKLAK
+330 NKLAA
-335 DAEQKGAPDFVNEVP
+335 DVP

-364 GDSADAS
+364 GDSTEDVKSTDDSAE
-371 VVVSEDTHA
+371 VNGSEDVHA
-380 SEQTV
+380 SDQATS
-385 GDSNEAD
+385 D
-392 ASTVVSEDTHASEEA
+392 VSEA
-407 EALNHMIDE
+407 EALNHMIDN

-422 TSEKPVLD
+422 TSEKSEAD
-430 VTPSEGPSVDTVT
+430 VTASEGPSVEDVA

-452 LSVVSNLG
+452 VSVVSNLG
-460 RLHDVGQPIASQF
+460 RLHEVGKPITSQF

>member
-36 DLNTLHFNP
+36 DLNTLQFNP

-91 LKLVHQA
+91 LKLVHQM

-104 QSGLRSLAHH
+104 QSGLQSLAHH

-134 LTDTEYEFEKP
+134 LTDAEYDLEKP
-145 YTDETIA
+145 YTDETIVA
-152 SILDLAE
+152 ILESAE
-159 TEEKVAS
+159 TDEKTASENVVDETFDGQDAEIKHETVDDFEHETADEHVVEHETVDEPEHETVDKSEHEAVDESEIETVDESGHETVNESEIEHEIENVTEHEKADASETEHEKV
-166 EKNVASEQVT
+166 NASEQTVVDSVESSEVVT
-176 SEQATSEQGVTSE
+176 DTVT
-189 QATSEQATSEQVT
+189 
-202 SEEATSE
+202 
-209 EATSE
+209 
-214 QVTSEQATSEEVI
+214 
-227 SGQETSEQAT
+227 
-237 SEQATS
+237 
-243 EQETSEQKTSEQETS
+243 
-258 EEATSEE
+258 
-265 VTSGQEPMAL
+265 P
-275 DVAKEPSVDALPEQI
+275 
-290 DELET
+290 
-295 HDVTM
+295 

-307 ATKSLPFT
+307 ATKELPF
-315 SEELEAY
+315 SDAELEEL
-322 AKEIVERG
+322 AKGIIERG
-330 NKLAK
+330 NKLA
-335 DAEQKGAPDFVNEVP
+335 NEVP

-364 GDSADAS
+364 GDSTDEVEPADVTAS
-371 VVVSEDTHA
+371 GGAHA
-380 SEQTV
+380 SEQAVKTS
-385 GDSNEAD
+385 D
-392 ASTVVSEDTHASEEA
+392 VSEA

-422 TSEKPVLD
+422 TSEKSEAG
-430 VTPSEGPSVDTVT
+430 VTASEGPSVEDVA

-452 LSVVSNLG
+452 VSVVSNLG
-460 RLHDVGQPIASQF
+460 RLHEVGKPITSQF

>member
-36 DLNTLHFNP
+36 DLNTLQFNP
-45 STLLKAELIERDF
+45 STLLKAELIECDF

-91 LKLVHQA
+91 LKLVHQV

-104 QSGLRSLAHH
+104 QSGLQSLAHH

-134 LTDTEYEFEKP
+134 LTDAEYDLEKP

-152 SILDLAE
+152 AILESAE
-159 TEEKVAS
+159 TDEKTASENMSDETADKHEIVDDSEHETVDEHDVEHETVDEADRETVDDSEHETVDESEHETVNESEIEHETSDKHDVESEIEHDVEHEKVD
-166 EKNVASEQVT
+166 ASEQTVVD
-176 SEQATSEQGVTSE
+176 SVESS
-189 QATSEQATSEQVT
+189 
-202 SEEATSE
+202 
-209 EATSE
+209 
-214 QVTSEQATSEEVI
+214 EVI
-227 SGQETSEQAT
+227 TDT
-237 SEQATS
+237 
-243 EQETSEQKTSEQETS
+243 
-258 EEATSEE
+258 
-265 VTSGQEPMAL
+265 VTP
-275 DVAKEPSVDALPEQI
+275 
-290 DELET
+290 
-295 HDVTM
+295 

-307 ATKSLPFT
+307 ATKELPF
-315 SEELEAY
+315 SDAELEEL
-322 AKEIVERG
+322 AKGIIERG
-330 NKLAK
+330 NKLA
-335 DAEQKGAPDFVNEVP
+335 AEVP

-364 GDSADAS
+364 GDSTDEVES
-371 VVVSEDTHA
+371 VDINASEDAHA
-380 SEQTV
+380 SEQATS
-385 GDSNEAD
+385 D
-392 ASTVVSEDTHASEEA
+392 VSEA

-422 TSEKPVLD
+422 TSEKSEAD
-430 VTPSEGPSVDTVT
+430 VTASEGPSVEDVA

-452 LSVVSNLG
+452 VSVVSNLG
-460 RLHDVGQPIASQF
+460 RLHEVGKPITSQF

>member
-36 DLNTLHFNP
+36 DLNTLQFDP
-45 STLLKAELIERDF
+45 STLLKAELIECDF

-91 LKLVHQA
+91 LKLVHQV

-104 QSGLRSLAHH
+104 QSGLQSLAHH

-134 LTDTEYEFEKP
+134 LTDAEYDLEKP

-152 SILDLAE
+152 AILKLEE
-159 TEEKVAS
+159 TEKTAS
-166 EKNVASEQVT
+166 ENVSDETGDKQDAEIKHETVDDSEHKTADEHDVEHETVDELDVETVDEAERETVDEFEHETVDESEHETVNESEIEHETSDKYDVESETESEIEHETADASEQTVVDSVESSEVVT
-176 SEQATSEQGVTSE
+176 DTVT
-189 QATSEQATSEQVT
+189 
-202 SEEATSE
+202 
-209 EATSE
+209 
-214 QVTSEQATSEEVI
+214 
-227 SGQETSEQAT
+227 
-237 SEQATS
+237 
-243 EQETSEQKTSEQETS
+243 
-258 EEATSEE
+258 
-265 VTSGQEPMAL
+265 P
-275 DVAKEPSVDALPEQI
+275 
-290 DELET
+290 
-295 HDVTM
+295 

-307 ATKSLPFT
+307 ATKEFLFSDD
-315 SEELEAY
+315 ELTEL
-322 AKEIVERG
+322 AKGVIERG
-330 NKLAK
+330 NKLA
-335 DAEQKGAPDFVNEVP
+335 NEVP

-364 GDSADAS
+364 GDSTEDVKSTDDSAEVNA
-371 VVVSEDTHA
+371 SEDVHA
-380 SEQTV
+380 SDQATS
-385 GDSNEAD
+385 D
-392 ASTVVSEDTHASEEA
+392 VSEA
-407 EALNHMIDE
+407 EALNHMIDN

-422 TSEKPVLD
+422 TSEKSEVD
-430 VTPSEGPSVDTVT
+430 VTASEGPSVEDVA

-452 LSVVSNLG
+452 VSVVSNLG
-460 RLHDVGQPIASQF
+460 RLHEVGKPITSQF

>member
-36 DLNTLHFNP
+36 DLNTLQFNP

-91 LKLVHQA
+91 LKLVHQL

-104 QSGLRSLAHH
+104 QSGLQSLAHH

-134 LTDTEYEFEKP
+134 LTDAEYDLEKP

-152 SILDLAE
+152 TILKSAE
-159 TEEKVAS
+159 TDEKTAFENVVDETSDGQAAEIKHETVDDS
-166 EKNVASEQVT
+166 EHEMADEHESEHGTVDDHEAEHGTADEAGRETVDESEHGTVDESEHETVNESEIEHETSDKHNVEFETEHDVEHEKADVSEQTVVDSVESSEVVAEDTVT
-176 SEQATSEQGVTSE
+176 
-189 QATSEQATSEQVT
+189 
-202 SEEATSE
+202 
-209 EATSE
+209 
-214 QVTSEQATSEEVI
+214 
-227 SGQETSEQAT
+227 
-237 SEQATS
+237 
-243 EQETSEQKTSEQETS
+243 
-258 EEATSEE
+258 
-265 VTSGQEPMAL
+265 L
-275 DVAKEPSVDALPEQI
+275 
-290 DELET
+290 
-295 HDVTM
+295 

-307 ATKSLPFT
+307 ATKEFPF
-315 SEELEAY
+315 SDAELEKL
-322 AKEIVERG
+322 AKDVIERG
-330 NKLAK
+330 NKLA
-335 DAEQKGAPDFVNEVP
+335 AYVP

-364 GDSADAS
+364 GDSTEDVKS
-371 VVVSEDTHA
+371 TEVIEPSEVVSEDVHA
-380 SEQTV
+380 SEQKDV
-385 GDSNEAD
+385 
-392 ASTVVSEDTHASEEA
+392 HASEQAVKTSDVSEA

-416 ISTDLK
+416 ISIDLK
-422 TSEKPVLD
+422 TSEKSEAD
-430 VTPSEGPSVDTVT
+430 VTASEGPSVDDVA
-443 KAFGGSLDG
+443 KALGSVDAVG
-452 LSVVSNLG
+452 MVSGLG
-460 RLHDVGQPIASQF
+460 RLHDFGQPIASQF

>member
-36 DLNTLHFNP
+36 DLNTLQFNP

-91 LKLVHQA
+91 LKLVHQV

-104 QSGLRSLAHH
+104 QSGLQSLAHH

-134 LTDTEYEFEKP
+134 LTDAEYDLEKP

-152 SILDLAE
+152 AILELAE
-159 TEEKVAS
+159 TDEKTAS
-166 EKNVASEQVT
+166 ENVVNETTDKQETVDDHESEHETADEHETLDENETVEEHKSVDEHETVEEHESVDEHKTVDEHETADEHEIEHAIEHETTDESGIEHETADASEQTVVDSVESSEVVADTVT
-176 SEQATSEQGVTSE
+176 
-189 QATSEQATSEQVT
+189 
-202 SEEATSE
+202 
-209 EATSE
+209 
-214 QVTSEQATSEEVI
+214 
-227 SGQETSEQAT
+227 
-237 SEQATS
+237 
-243 EQETSEQKTSEQETS
+243 
-258 EEATSEE
+258 
-265 VTSGQEPMAL
+265 P
-275 DVAKEPSVDALPEQI
+275 
-290 DELET
+290 
-295 HDVTM
+295 

-307 ATKSLPFT
+307 ATKELPF
-315 SEELEAY
+315 SDAELEEL
-322 AKEIVERG
+322 AKGIIERG
-330 NKLAK
+330 NKLA
-335 DAEQKGAPDFVNEVP
+335 AEVP

-364 GDSADAS
+364 GDSTDEVEPADVTAS
-371 VVVSEDTHA
+371 EDVRVSEQATSA
-380 SEQTV
+380 
-385 GDSNEAD
+385 
-392 ASTVVSEDTHASEEA
+392 VSEA

-422 TSEKPVLD
+422 TSEKSEAD
-430 VTPSEGPSVDTVT
+430 VTASEGPSVEDVA

-452 LSVVSNLG
+452 VSVVSNLG
-460 RLHDVGQPIASQF
+460 RLHEVGKPITSQF

>member
-36 DLNTLHFNP
+36 DLNTLQFNP
-45 STLLKAELIERDF
+45 LTLLKAELIERDF

-91 LKLVHQA
+91 LKLVHQV

-104 QSGLRSLAHH
+104 QSGLQSLAHH

-134 LTDTEYEFEKP
+134 LTDAEYDLEKP

-152 SILDLAE
+152 AILKLEEAEKTASENVSDETADKQETVDDHESEHGSADEHETIDEHEPEHGVADDHESKHETVDEHETGHETVDESE
-159 TEEKVAS
+159 TEHEKANEFKTEHEKADES
-166 EKNVASEQVT
+166 EIEHEKADVSEQTVVDSVESSEVVT
-176 SEQATSEQGVTSE
+176 DTVM
-189 QATSEQATSEQVT
+189 
-202 SEEATSE
+202 
-209 EATSE
+209 
-214 QVTSEQATSEEVI
+214 
-227 SGQETSEQAT
+227 
-237 SEQATS
+237 
-243 EQETSEQKTSEQETS
+243 
-258 EEATSEE
+258 
-265 VTSGQEPMAL
+265 P
-275 DVAKEPSVDALPEQI
+275 
-290 DELET
+290 
-295 HDVTM
+295 

-307 ATKSLPFT
+307 ATKELPF
-315 SEELEAY
+315 SDAELEEL
-322 AKEIVERG
+322 AKGIIERG
-330 NKLAK
+330 NKLA
-335 DAEQKGAPDFVNEVP
+335 AEVP

-364 GDSADAS
+364 GDPTEDVKSTEVIEPS
-371 VVVSEDTHA
+371 EVVSDDVHA
-380 SEQTV
+380 SEQKDV
-385 GDSNEAD
+385 
-392 ASTVVSEDTHASEEA
+392 HASEQATSAVSEA

-416 ISTDLK
+416 ISTDFK
-422 TSEKPVLD
+422 TSEKSEAD
-430 VTPSEGPSVDTVT
+430 VTASEGPSVDDVA
-443 KAFGGSLDG
+443 KEIGSLDVNSVLSG
-452 LSVVSNLG
+452 LE
-460 RLHDVGQPIASQF
+460 RLHEVGKPITSQF

>member
-36 DLNTLHFNP
+36 DLNTLQFNP
-45 STLLKAELIERDF
+45 STLLKAELIECDF

-72 RGNASYGV
+72 RGNTSYGV

-91 LKLVHQA
+91 LKLVHQV

-104 QSGLRSLAHH
+104 QSGLQSLAHH

-134 LTDTEYEFEKP
+134 LTDAEYDLEKP

-152 SILDLAE
+152 AILESAE
-159 TEEKVAS
+159 TDEKTASENMSDETANEQETVDDHEFEHETIDEHEMVDEHEAEPETVDEADRETVDESERETVDESEHETVNESEIEHETSDKHDVESEIEHDVEHEKVD
-166 EKNVASEQVT
+166 ASEQTVVD
-176 SEQATSEQGVTSE
+176 SVESS
-189 QATSEQATSEQVT
+189 
-202 SEEATSE
+202 
-209 EATSE
+209 
-214 QVTSEQATSEEVI
+214 EVI
-227 SGQETSEQAT
+227 TDT
-237 SEQATS
+237 
-243 EQETSEQKTSEQETS
+243 
-258 EEATSEE
+258 
-265 VTSGQEPMAL
+265 VTP
-275 DVAKEPSVDALPEQI
+275 
-290 DELET
+290 
-295 HDVTM
+295 

-307 ATKSLPFT
+307 ATKELPF
-315 SEELEAY
+315 SDAELEEL
-322 AKEIVERG
+322 AKGIIERG
-330 NKLAK
+330 NKLA
-335 DAEQKGAPDFVNEVP
+335 AEVP

-364 GDSADAS
+364 GDSTDEVEPVDINA
-371 VVVSEDTHA
+371 SEDAHA
-380 SEQTV
+380 SEQATS
-385 GDSNEAD
+385 D
-392 ASTVVSEDTHASEEA
+392 VSEA

-422 TSEKPVLD
+422 TSEKSEAD
-430 VTPSEGPSVDTVT
+430 VTASEGPSVEDVA

-452 LSVVSNLG
+452 VSVVSNLG
-460 RLHDVGQPIASQF
+460 RLHEVGKPITSQF

>member
-36 DLNTLHFNP
+36 DLNTLQFDP
-45 STLLKAELIERDF
+45 STLLKAELIECDF

-91 LKLVHQA
+91 LKLVHQV

-104 QSGLRSLAHH
+104 QSGLQSLAHH

-134 LTDTEYEFEKP
+134 LTDAEYDLEKP

-152 SILDLAE
+152 AILKLEE
-159 TEEKVAS
+159 TEKTAS
-166 EKNVASEQVT
+166 ENVSDETGDKQETVDDHESEHEPADEHGTIDEHEPEHGVADDHESKHETVDEHETEHETVNESEIEHETSDKYDVESETESEIEHEKADVSEQTVVDSVESSEVVT
-176 SEQATSEQGVTSE
+176 DTVT
-189 QATSEQATSEQVT
+189 
-202 SEEATSE
+202 
-209 EATSE
+209 
-214 QVTSEQATSEEVI
+214 
-227 SGQETSEQAT
+227 
-237 SEQATS
+237 
-243 EQETSEQKTSEQETS
+243 
-258 EEATSEE
+258 
-265 VTSGQEPMAL
+265 P
-275 DVAKEPSVDALPEQI
+275 
-290 DELET
+290 
-295 HDVTM
+295 

-307 ATKSLPFT
+307 ATKEFPF
-315 SEELEAY
+315 SDDELTEL
-322 AKEIVERG
+322 AKGVIERG
-330 NKLAK
+330 NKLA
-335 DAEQKGAPDFVNEVP
+335 NEVP

-364 GDSADAS
+364 GDSTDEIEPADVTAS
-371 VVVSEDTHA
+371 EDAHVSEQAVETSA
-380 SEQTV
+380 VS
-385 GDSNEAD
+385 EAD
-392 ASTVVSEDTHASEEA
+392 S
-407 EALNHMIDE
+407 LNDLIDN

-422 TSEKPVLD
+422 TSEKSEVD
-430 VTPSEGPSVDTVT
+430 VTASEGPSVEDVA

-452 LSVVSNLG
+452 VSVVSNLG
-460 RLHDVGQPIASQF
+460 RLHEVGKPITSQF

>member
-36 DLNTLHFNP
+36 DLNTLQFNP

-91 LKLVHQA
+91 LKLVHHV

-104 QSGLRSLAHH
+104 QSGLQSLAYH

-134 LTDTEYEFEKP
+134 LTDAEYNLEKP

-152 SILDLAE
+152 AILELAE
-159 TEEKVAS
+159 TDEKTTS
-166 EKNVASEQVT
+166 ENVVDETSVEQDAEIKHEIVDESEHKTADEHDVEPETVDEAELETVDESEHETVNESEIEHETFDKHDVESETEHNVEHETADASEQTVVDSVESSEVVT
-176 SEQATSEQGVTSE
+176 DTVT
-189 QATSEQATSEQVT
+189 
-202 SEEATSE
+202 
-209 EATSE
+209 
-214 QVTSEQATSEEVI
+214 
-227 SGQETSEQAT
+227 
-237 SEQATS
+237 
-243 EQETSEQKTSEQETS
+243 
-258 EEATSEE
+258 
-265 VTSGQEPMAL
+265 P
-275 DVAKEPSVDALPEQI
+275 
-290 DELET
+290 
-295 HDVTM
+295 

-307 ATKSLPFT
+307 ATKELPF
-315 SEELEAY
+315 SDAELEEL
-322 AKEIVERG
+322 AKGIIERG
-330 NKLAK
+330 NKLAA
-335 DAEQKGAPDFVNEVP
+335 DVP

-364 GDSADAS
+364 GESTEDVKSTDDSAEVNA
-371 VVVSEDTHA
+371 SEDVHA
-380 SEQTV
+380 SEQATS
-385 GDSNEAD
+385 D
-392 ASTVVSEDTHASEEA
+392 VSEA
-407 EALNHMIDE
+407 EALNQMIDE

-422 TSEKPVLD
+422 TSEKSEVD
-430 VTPSEGPSVDTVT
+430 VTPSEGLSVDDVA
-443 KAFGGSLDG
+443 KEIGSLDVNSVLSG
-452 LSVVSNLG
+452 LE
-460 RLHDVGQPIASQF
+460 RLHEVGKPITSQF

>member
-36 DLNTLHFNP
+36 DLNTLQFNP

-104 QSGLRSLAHH
+104 QSGLQSLAHH
-114 LGSRKLI
+114 LGSRKLF

-134 LTDTEYEFEKP
+134 LTDAEYDLEKP
-145 YTDETIA
+145 YTDDVIA
-152 SILDLAE
+152 AILKLEE
-159 TEEKVAS
+159 TEKTVSENVVNETTDEQDAEIKHETVDEFEHKTADEHDVEPETVNDAEHETVDESEHETVDKSEYETVDESEHETVNESEIEHEIKHETFDEHEVESETVHDVKHEKAD
-166 EKNVASEQVT
+166 ASEQTVVDSVESSEVITDTVT
-176 SEQATSEQGVTSE
+176 S
-189 QATSEQATSEQVT
+189 
-202 SEEATSE
+202 
-209 EATSE
+209 
-214 QVTSEQATSEEVI
+214 
-227 SGQETSEQAT
+227 
-237 SEQATS
+237 
-243 EQETSEQKTSEQETS
+243 
-258 EEATSEE
+258 
-265 VTSGQEPMAL
+265 
-275 DVAKEPSVDALPEQI
+275 
-290 DELET
+290 
-295 HDVTM
+295 

-307 ATKSLPFT
+307 ATKEFPF
-315 SEELEAY
+315 SDDELTEL
-322 AKEIVERG
+322 AKGVIERG
-330 NKLAK
+330 NKLA
-335 DAEQKGAPDFVNEVP
+335 NEVP

-364 GDSADAS
+364 GDSTEDVKSTDDSAEVNA
-371 VVVSEDTHA
+371 SEDVHA
-380 SEQTV
+380 SEQATS
-385 GDSNEAD
+385 D
-392 ASTVVSEDTHASEEA
+392 VSEA
-407 EALNHMIDE
+407 EALNHMIDD

-422 TSEKPVLD
+422 TSEKSEAD
-430 VTPSEGPSVDTVT
+430 VTASEGPSVEDVA

-452 LSVVSNLG
+452 VSVVSNLG
-460 RLHDVGQPIASQF
+460 RLHEVGKPITSQF

>member
-36 DLNTLHFNP
+36 DLNTLQFNS

-91 LKLVHQA
+91 LKLVHQV

-134 LTDTEYEFEKP
+134 LTDAEYDLEKP

-152 SILDLAE
+152 TILKSAE
-159 TEEKVAS
+159 TDEKTASENVPDETADEHETVADHESEHETVDDHEAERGTADEAGRETVDESEAEHGKADESEIEHEKANGSEVGHEKANGSEVGHEKANESEVGHEKANESEAEHEKADESETEDEKV
-166 EKNVASEQVT
+166 NVSEQTVVDSVESSEVVAEDTVT
-176 SEQATSEQGVTSE
+176 
-189 QATSEQATSEQVT
+189 
-202 SEEATSE
+202 
-209 EATSE
+209 
-214 QVTSEQATSEEVI
+214 
-227 SGQETSEQAT
+227 
-237 SEQATS
+237 
-243 EQETSEQKTSEQETS
+243 
-258 EEATSEE
+258 
-265 VTSGQEPMAL
+265 P
-275 DVAKEPSVDALPEQI
+275 
-290 DELET
+290 
-295 HDVTM
+295 

-307 ATKSLPFT
+307 ATKEFPF
-315 SEELEAY
+315 SDDELTEL
-322 AKEIVERG
+322 AKGVIERG
-330 NKLAK
+330 NKLA
-335 DAEQKGAPDFVNEVP
+335 AEVP

-364 GDSADAS
+364 GDSTDEVEPAEVTASEDAH
-371 VVVSEDTHA
+371 VSE
-380 SEQTV
+380 QVV
-385 GDSNEAD
+385 GTSAVSEAD
-392 ASTVVSEDTHASEEA
+392 S
-407 EALNHMIDE
+407 LNDLIDN

-422 TSEKPVLD
+422 TSEKSEAD
-430 VTPSEGPSVDTVT
+430 VTASEGPSVEDVA

-452 LSVVSNLG
+452 VSVVSNLG
-460 RLHDVGQPIASQF
+460 RLHEVGKPITSQF